1 MSRTTLSIS
10 SIGAIARQALAQA
23 QAATVWGVTSRG
35 IFLHLSSDWVIF
47 LSFEPFRG
55 PLTLNS
61 FLHPHLFQSLKP
73 GLTVNLASNTL
84 QFDNLGI
91 EVDLAGAVLWSP
103 PARADASPVSLAG
116 RRDRLESVFKKV
128 LAERGDTISD
138 AFLSDFTTA
147 PGKDIHITNA
157 AIENSL
163 GLGPGLTPAC
173 DDLALGY
180 LLAINRWGDLLC
192 PDLDLAEI
200 NRTLRQAAY
209 RKTCTLSANLIECA
223 TLAQADER
231 LVLALDGI
239 LTGAPDPAACVA
251 HLLSWGHT
259 SGAHALAGMR
269 QAILS
274 PVILSPVIL
283 S

>member
-1 MSRTTLSIS
+1 MSCTTLSIS

-35 IFLHLSSDWVIF
+35 IFLHLSSGWVIF

-61 FLHPHLFQSLKP
+61 FLHPHLFQSVTP
-73 GLTVNLASNTL
+73 GLTVSVSCNTL
-84 QFDNLGI
+84 IFDALGV

-103 PARADASPVSLAG
+103 PAREPAAPANFAG
-116 RRDRLESVFKKV
+116 RRDRLDSVCQKV

-138 AFLSDFTTA
+138 AFLSEFTTA
-147 PGKDIHITNA
+147 PGKDIHNARA

-163 GLGPGLTPAC
+163 GLGPGLTPAG

-209 RKTCTLSANLIECA
+209 HRTSTLSANLIECA

-269 QAILS
+269 RAIFS
-274 PVILSPVIL
+274 PVKLS
-283 S
+283 